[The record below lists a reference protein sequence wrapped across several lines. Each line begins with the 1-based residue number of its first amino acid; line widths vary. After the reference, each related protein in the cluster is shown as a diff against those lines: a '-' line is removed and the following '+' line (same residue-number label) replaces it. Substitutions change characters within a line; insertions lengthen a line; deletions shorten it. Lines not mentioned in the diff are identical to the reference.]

1 MLSDPNSSPLVQVKE
16 VYKQFPVGDSHV
28 TVLKGISF
36 TVQSGEFVS
45 IVGPSG
51 NGKSTLL
58 NMITGID
65 HPTQGAVYVTGEAV
79 HTMSENQLA
88 VWRGEHVGIIF
99 QFFQLLPALSL
110 LKNIILPMDLV
121 QKLPAKQRRVRALEL
136 LDSVGLADQAHKL
149 PSMVSGG
156 QQQRAA
162 IARALANRPVLVLA
176 DEPTGALDTQTSVDI
191 MHLLQRLNRDGITII
206 LVTHE
211 PDIAKFARR
220 ILQFRDGRIINAAT
234 LSDPAQPGA
243 AGFSDLPKG
252 ESP

>member
-1 MLSDPNSSPLVQVKE
+1 MSAQAPAAIGVTVDRVSKRFTHQVKGE
-16 VYKQFPVGDSHV
+16 VYAARDVSIDVRP
-28 TVLKGISF
+28 
-36 TVQSGEFVS
+36 GEFLTLL
-45 IVGPSG
+45 GPSG
-51 NGKSTLL
+51 CGKTTTLR
-58 NMITGID
+58 MIAGFETPDAGRITFAGQDVTRQPANQRGI
-65 HPTQGAVYVTGEAV
+65 GFV
-79 HTMSENQLA
+79 
-88 VWRGEHVGIIF
+88 F
-99 QFFQLLPALSL
+99 QSFNLLPRTPAIE
-110 LKNIILPMDLV
+110 NVELPLRYGGM
-121 QKLPAKQRRVRALEL
+121 QRSQRHERAREVLTAVGL
-136 LDSVGLADQAHKL
+136 LDRAHHH
-149 PSMVSGG
+149 PSQLSGG
-156 QQQRAA
+156 QQQRVA